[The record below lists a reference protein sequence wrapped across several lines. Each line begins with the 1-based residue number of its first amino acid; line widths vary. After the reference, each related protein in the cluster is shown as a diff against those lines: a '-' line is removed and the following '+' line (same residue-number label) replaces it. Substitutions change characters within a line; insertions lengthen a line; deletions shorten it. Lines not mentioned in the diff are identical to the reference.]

1 MPGDPVLVVDD
12 TPVGLKL
19 TRLLLAREGYDVR
32 TAESAEEAL
41 TALDE
46 FRPMLILTD
55 VQLPGIDGLEMTRR
69 IKANPRT
76 KDITIVALSA
86 RAMMGDEVQAR
97 AAGCDGYITK
107 PIDTNKLPS
116 QIRNL
121 MDRRRALIA
130 ESASSSSQSQPG
142 FGVSKQEMEALRRQ
156 FLDEGEERCHRLLGG
171 IGNGFDARSAAR
183 QMHQWVGSA
192 GLLGFG
198 EICKLARSLEQK
210 LETQPSAISEARE
223 LLTNLAL
230 TFADLRQAKLA
241 RIPDHIAKAIAGGRI
256 AMVGFEAK
264 HADRMCEVLGG
275 AGARLMSFGAG
286 EDPNSEVIRQCDLII
301 VDVHPGTMDCGWLK
315 RDAPCGETRLVFAG
329 ERQYLLNLHPVVQ
342 THATDFIVNPSEPEE
357 ILMRCALAL
366 SRQVRP
372 QADPVPAAVPSAAPQ
387 AVGGE
392 TGKRAIAV
400 PRVVVAD
407 DDSVVVSVVGTAL
420 RNFGMTCHFANNGAE
435 ALRLIREEK
444 PHAAVL
450 DVNMPELD
458 GYRVLAA
465 VRAENL
471 PVRVVLLTSRQR
483 EDDVLRG
490 FQTGADDYLI
500 KPFSPLELIARL
512 RRLLGQ

>member
-32 TAESAEEAL
+32 TAASAEEAL

-46 FRPMLILTD
+46 FRPTLILTD

-86 RAMMGDEVQAR
+86 RALMGDEAQAR

-107 PIDTNKLPS
+107 PIDIAKLPS
-116 QIRNL
+116 QIRKL
-121 MDRRRALIA
+121 MNQRGAVIA
-130 ESASSSSQSQPG
+130 ESAPSNFQPQPA
-142 FGVSKQEMEALRRQ
+142 FGISKREMEGLRRK
-156 FLDEGEERCHRLLGG
+156 FLDEGEERCHQLLGG
-171 IGNGFDARSAAR
+171 IDNGFDARTAAK
-183 QMHQWVGSA
+183 QMHQWAGSA
-192 GLLGFG
+192 GMVGLD
-198 EICKLARSLEQK
+198 EIGKLARSLEQK
-210 LETQPSAISEARE
+210 LETQPLVISEARE

-230 TFADLRQAKLA
+230 TFADLRRPKVA
-241 RIPDHIAKAIAGGRI
+241 RIPDNIVKAIAGGRI
-256 AMVGFEAK
+256 AMVGFGTE

-275 AGARLMSFGAG
+275 TGARLLSFGAD

-301 VDVHPGTMDCGWLK
+301 VDVHPGTIDCAWLK
-315 RDAPCGETRLVFAG
+315 RDVPCGEARMVFAG
-329 ERQYLLNLHPVVQ
+329 ERQYLLNLHPLVQ
-342 THATDFIVNPSEPEE
+342 SRATDFIVDPSEPEE
-357 ILMRCALAL
+357 ILMRCAMAL
-366 SRQVRP
+366 SH
-372 QADPVPAAVPSAAPQ
+372 QAKPEPEPVAVAPSEAPHT
-387 AVGGE
+387 VGGE
-392 TGKRAIAV
+392 TKRAIPI

-420 RNFGMTCHFANNGAE
+420 RNFGMSCQFANNGAE

-471 PVRVVLLTSRQR
+471 PVRVMLLTARQR

-490 FQTGADDYLI
+490 FQMGADDYLI

-512 RRLLGQ
+512 RRLLVE

>member
-46 FRPMLILTD
+46 FRPDLILTD

-76 KDITIVALSA
+76 RDIAIVALSA
-86 RAMMGDEVQAR
+86 RAMMGDEALAR

-121 MDRRRALIA
+121 LDRQKALLA
-130 ESASSSSQSQPG
+130 ESAPSNSQPQPD
-142 FGVSKQEMEALRRQ
+142 FGISQREMEGLQRQ
-156 FLDEGEERCHRLLGG
+156 FLDEGEERCHQLLGG
-171 IGNGFDARSAAR
+171 IGNGFDARNAAR

-198 EICKLARSLEQK
+198 EVCKLARSLEQK
-210 LETQPSAISEARE
+210 LETQPLVISEVRE

-230 TFADLRQAKLA
+230 TFADLRRPKLA
-241 RIPDHIAKAIAGGRI
+241 RIPDNIAKAIAGGRI
-256 AMVGFEAK
+256 AMVGFEAE
-264 HADRMCEVLGG
+264 HADRMCEALGG
-275 AGARLMSFGAG
+275 AGARLLSFGAD
-286 EDPNSEVIRQCDLII
+286 EDPNSEVVRQCDLII
-301 VDVHPGTMDCGWLK
+301 VGVHPGTIDCAWLK
-315 RDAPCGETRLVFAG
+315 RDALCGEARTVFAG
-329 ERQYLLNLHPVVQ
+329 ERQYLLNLHPLIQ
-342 THATDFIVNPSEPEE
+342 SRATDFIVDPSEPEE

-366 SRQVRP
+366 SRQAP
-372 QADPVPAAVPSAAPQ
+372 PEPEPVAVAPSAARQ
-387 AVGGE
+387 TVGGE
-392 TGKRAIAV
+392 TNKRAIAV

-420 RNFGMTCHFANNGAE
+420 RNFGMSCLFANNGAE

-512 RRLLGQ
+512 RRLLVQ